1 MIVII
6 PDGDIIVTSLTLNG
20 CVSLWHRATPVAKPR
35 PGILFYCVAPK
46 QSCQHPKECFPLFH
60 RQLRATFTRP
70 SNQFRAPLSPHP
82 SIGGKKEK
90 NQEWGKAS
98 YCSSQIFSIKPRYST
113 IFFFLFFHCSPIS
126 SIFSYTSNE
135 FWRIIVKVEKVEEY
149 FRIRWSNLTFLFFIL
164 NIGLLGNWDISDFFW
179 YLSLLYRE

>member
-70 SNQFRAPLSPHP
+70 SNQFRAPLIPRLAEKR
-82 SIGGKKEK
+82 KKTRNGEK
-90 NQEWGKAS
+90 PLTVPPRYFLSNLDIPRFFS
-98 YCSSQIFSIKPRYST
+98 FYFSIVPRSRP
-113 IFFFLFFHCSPIS
+113 S
-126 SIFSYTSNE
+126 
-135 FWRIIVKVEKVEEY
+135 
-149 FRIRWSNLTFLFFIL
+149 FRILRTNF
-164 NIGLLGNWDISDFFW
+164 D
-179 YLSLLYRE
+179 E

>member
-90 NQEWGKAS
+90 KKKNQEWGKS
-98 YCSSQIFSIKPRYST
+98 LLLFLPDIFYQTSIFHDFFLFIFSIVPRS
-113 IFFFLFFHCSPIS
+113 HPS
-126 SIFSYTSNE
+126 SIFSYTSSNE
-135 FWRIIVKVEKVEEY
+135 FWRIIEGCWKLKII
-149 FRIRWSNLTFLFFIL
+149 FSNSLIQSNVFFL
-164 NIGLLGNWDISDFFW
+164 
-179 YLSLLYRE
+179 Y

>member
-90 NQEWGKAS
+90 KKKNQEWGKS
-98 YCSSQIFSIKPRYST
+98 LLLFLPDIFYQTSIFHDFFLFIFSIVPRS
-113 IFFFLFFHCSPIS
+113 HPS
-126 SIFSYTSNE
+126 SIFSYTSSNE
-135 FWRIIVKVEKVEEY
+135 F
-149 FRIRWSNLTFLFFIL
+149 
-164 NIGLLGNWDISDFFW
+164 
-179 YLSLLYRE
+179 

>member
-82 SIGGKKEK
+82 SIGGKKERK
-90 NQEWGKAS
+90 KKSGMGEKPLTVP
-98 YCSSQIFSIKPRYST
+98 PRYFLSNLD
-113 IFFFLFFHCSPIS
+113 IPRFFSFYFFHCSPIS
-126 SIFSYTSNE
+126 SIFHLFVYFVQRILTNN
-135 FWRIIVKVEKVEEY
+135 WRLLKVEDNIFE
-149 FRIRWSNLTFLFFIL
+149 FI
-164 NIGLLGNWDISDFFW
+164 NPI
-179 YLSLLYRE
+179 

>member
-1 MIVII
+1 MII

-70 SNQFRAPLSPHP
+70 SNQFRAPPLPLVP
-82 SIGGKKEK
+82 RLAEKKK
-90 NQEWGKAS
+90 PGKAS
-98 YCSSQIFSIKPRYST
+98 YCSSQIFSIKPRYSA
-113 IFFFLFFHCSPIS
+113 IFSFLFSHCFPPARPS
-126 SIFSYTSNE
+126 SIFSYISSSNFDE
-135 FWRIIVKVEKVEEY
+135 
-149 FRIRWSNLTFLFFIL
+149 
-164 NIGLLGNWDISDFFW
+164 
-179 YLSLLYRE
+179 

>member
-35 PGILFYCVAPK
+35 PSILFYCVAPK

-135 FWRIIVKVEKVEEY
+135 FWRIIVKVAKVED
-149 FRIRWSNLTFLFFIL
+149 
-164 NIGLLGNWDISDFFW
+164 NIFGFVDPI
-179 YLSLLYRE
+179 